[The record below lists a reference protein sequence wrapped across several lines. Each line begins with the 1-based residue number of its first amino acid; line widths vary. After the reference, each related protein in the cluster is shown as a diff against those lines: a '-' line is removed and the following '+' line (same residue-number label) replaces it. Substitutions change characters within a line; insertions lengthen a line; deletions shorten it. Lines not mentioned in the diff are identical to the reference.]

1 MTRRRSLA
9 LVAAAVVVAAAAVS
23 PSVGAGFASS
33 SENPVSVGP
42 AVDAGDLVL
51 VDAGGT
57 PLRSGNSETAFS
69 LKLPE
74 DATCPGDTAH
84 DQWRWWAFVVPADVA
99 VDDIKYFVLGPDMP
113 NSKAL
118 YTSDGKYGADQ
129 FLLPN
134 ASAGEPGRFPSM
146 PFFTY
151 RNFPKGLL
159 PGGSYRM
166 MVTCTYFRETAKYW
180 DTGFEITESD
190 SDGGPAGFTWI
201 AAAAPEGAVDAP
213 TQPPFNWRPL
223 LGALLAAAA
232 AGVGFVLWRSSRSV
246 PPQEDIS

>member
-1 MTRRRSLA
+1 LTRRRSWA
-9 LVAAAVVVAAAAVS
+9 LVAAAFVVASAAVA

-33 SENPVSVGP
+33 FENPAPVGP

-51 VDAGGT
+51 VDVGGT
-57 PLRSGNSETAFS
+57 PLRSGNSDTAFS

-74 DATCPGDTAH
+74 GATCPGDTAH
-84 DQWRWWAFVVPADVA
+84 DQWRWQGFVVPADVA
-99 VDDIKYFVLGPDMP
+99 VDDIKYYVLGPDMP

-118 YTSDGKYGADQ
+118 YTSDSKYAADQ

-134 ASAGEPGRFPSM
+134 ASAGEPGRFQSM

-151 RNFPKGLL
+151 SRFPKGLL
-159 PGGSYRM
+159 PEGSYRM
-166 MVTCTYFRETAKYW
+166 MVTCTFFRDTAKYW

-190 SDGGPAGFTWI
+190 SDGGAAGFTWV
-201 AAAAPEGAVDAP
+201 AEAAPEGAVDAP

-232 AGVGFVLWRSSRSV
+232 AGGGLVLWRSSRSA
-246 PPQEDIS
+246 PPKEDIS